1 MYHLIYFWHSLCH
14 YRKRYIMSGIML
26 SILGGKGVAGPVN
39 LTISANTTNYNIKT
53 AVGGAYVS
61 GSTTVNLT
69 INSGIYVRSTSTATY
84 ALNTGTGW
92 AAGDVINIINNGYIA
107 GQGGNGGAGS
117 GGNGSAGGPAIQLN
131 HPVSITNASGFIYS
145 GGGGG
150 GGGPSSDN
158 GNPGGE
164 GGGGAGQ
171 GFDAGVGQ
179 VGSPGSGGGAGG
191 SGGAIN
197 VVGGMG
203 GPATSNVGGGGGG
216 GGGGGKSGG
225 RGGNSAGGSGAG
237 TGGGTS
243 LAIQR
248 NGNTCTFVS
257 GSARVYGGIS

>member
-1 MYHLIYFWHSLCH
+1 
-14 YRKRYIMSGIML
+14 ML

-69 INSGIYVRSTSTATY
+69 INAGIYVRSTSTATY

-92 AAGDVINIINNGYIA
+92 AAGDVINIINNGFIA
-107 GQGGNGGAGS
+107 GQGGNGGD
-117 GGNGSAGGPAIQLN
+117 GGPFMTNGSAGGPAIQLN

-150 GGGPSSDN
+150 GGGFVSDN
-158 GNPGGE
+158 GNPGGP

-179 VGSPGSGGGAGG
+179 NGSPAGGPGGGAGG

-197 VVGGMG
+197 VVGGNG
-203 GPATSNVGGGGGG
+203 GPATGNIGGGGGG

-225 RGGNSAGGSGAG
+225 KGGPATDGGS
-237 TGGGTS
+237 GGGTS

-257 GSARVYGGIS
+257 GAARVYGGIS